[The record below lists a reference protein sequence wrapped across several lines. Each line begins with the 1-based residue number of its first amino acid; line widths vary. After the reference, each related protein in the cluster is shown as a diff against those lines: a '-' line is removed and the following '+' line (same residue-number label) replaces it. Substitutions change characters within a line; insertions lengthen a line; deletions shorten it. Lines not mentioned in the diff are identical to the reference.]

1 MGPRRALRLQRC
13 ASQSSFGK
21 TTYANPSAVN
31 AHHTL
36 PSFPGDIKGELNLKV
51 VVVTSHFLDFEH
63 LIERS
68 YICLFLVACIISEP
82 PPLPDLALYM
92 LLRTAPTKSLPSPRS
107 RHRSLSVRSGGSKS
121 SIPTKNY
128 IPSLATSL
136 EVTLEDI
143 DTRQAGKLF
152 LRNPSLLRDGLSNGT
167 FRLWTMAPS
176 RTYK

>member
-1 MGPRRALRLQRC
+1 MCTSPPNSPHTDVMQLSMGPRRALRLQRC

-36 PSFPGDIKGELNLKV
+36 PSFPGDIK
-51 VVVTSHFLDFEH
+51 
-63 LIERS
+63 
-68 YICLFLVACIISEP
+68 VACIISEP

>member
-1 MGPRRALRLQRC
+1 M
-13 ASQSSFGK
+13 
-21 TTYANPSAVN
+21 
-31 AHHTL
+31 
-36 PSFPGDIKGELNLKV
+36 
-51 VVVTSHFLDFEH
+51 
-63 LIERS
+63 
-68 YICLFLVACIISEP
+68 ACIISEP

-92 LLRTAPTKSLPSPRS
+92 PLRTAPTKSLPSPRS

-152 LRNPSLLRDGLSNGT
+152 LRNPSLLRDGLSNAFEHLHGLSAWGCSLELMT
-167 FRLWTMAPS
+167 KTKLSSNPFRSFQMETHPPGNSRPHSLVKGGDLWTS
-176 RTYK
+176 